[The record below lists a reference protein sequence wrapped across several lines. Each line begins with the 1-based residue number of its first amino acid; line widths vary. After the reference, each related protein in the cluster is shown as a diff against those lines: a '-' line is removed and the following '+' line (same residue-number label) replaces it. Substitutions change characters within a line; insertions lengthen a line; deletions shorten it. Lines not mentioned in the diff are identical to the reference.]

1 LGFKRFSGRPE
12 ATTTASEEK
21 KQSRP
26 HPARQLSYMSSCPFS
41 DLVVVLLVAVAVVL
55 LGNALPCGTC
65 RSMRLGLNGWNKS
78 SSMLRDGFG
87 VKYSGFL
94 HIRPCGFCRGD

>member
-1 LGFKRFSGRPE
+1 
-12 ATTTASEEK
+12 
-21 KQSRP
+21 
-26 HPARQLSYMSSCPFS
+26 MSSCPYA
-41 DLVVVLLVAVAVVL
+41 DLVVVVLLAAAVAVLLHVL
-55 LGNALPCGTC
+55 ACSP
-65 RSMRLGLNGWNKS
+65 RSMHQGLHGWNKS

>member
-1 LGFKRFSGRPE
+1 MP
-12 ATTTASEEK
+12 
-21 KQSRP
+21 
-26 HPARQLSYMSSCPFS
+26 SCPIS
-41 DLVVVLLVAVAVVL
+41 DLVVVALIAPVVAGLLL
-55 LGNALPCGTC
+55 LLLRSLACSS
-65 RSMRLGLNGWNKS
+65 RSMRKGLNGWNKS

>member
-1 LGFKRFSGRPE
+1 
-12 ATTTASEEK
+12 
-21 KQSRP
+21 
-26 HPARQLSYMSSCPFS
+26 MSSCPFS
-41 DLVVVLLVAVAVVL
+41 DLVVVELLVAVVAVL
-55 LGNALPCGTC
+55 LLRALACSC
-65 RSMRLGLNGWNKS
+65 RSMRLGLHGWNKS

>member
-1 LGFKRFSGRPE
+1 
-12 ATTTASEEK
+12 
-21 KQSRP
+21 
-26 HPARQLSYMSSCPFS
+26 MSSCPFS
-41 DLVVVLLVAVAVVL
+41 DLVVAALIVAVVAVL
-55 LGNALPCGTC
+55 LHRALVCSS
-65 RSMRLGLNGWNKS
+65 RSMRQGLNGWNKS

>member
-1 LGFKRFSGRPE
+1 
-12 ATTTASEEK
+12 
-21 KQSRP
+21 
-26 HPARQLSYMSSCPFS
+26 MSSCPFS
-41 DLVVVLLVAVAVVL
+41 DLVVVLLVAVVAVL
-55 LGNALPCGTC
+55 LHHALACTR

>member
-1 LGFKRFSGRPE
+1 MGFKRVCGRPE
-12 ATTTASEEK
+12 ATTTAPASEK
-21 KQSRP
+21 KKQ
-26 HPARQLSYMSSCPFS
+26 PALVYMSSCPFS
-41 DLVVVLLVAVAVVL
+41 DLVVVALIVAVL
-55 LGNALPCGTC
+55 LRALACSS
-65 RSMRLGLNGWNKS
+65 RSMRKGLNGWNKS